1 MAEPNNTRRPLSPT
15 AEERTP
21 LLSAGGGESSTQQE
35 GTEQTAPLPSSDAE
49 HAESSIT
56 TARIFS
62 SIKLTT
68 YISLTSSVICLV
80 LLLAAYITG
89 ELSPYGPGGWMAEQL
104 IAQMGTY
111 VCARLS
117 LL

>member
-1 MAEPNNTRRPLSPT
+1 MAEPNNTPRPLSPA

-21 LLSAGGGESSTQQE
+21 LLSDGRGESSTQQE
-35 GTEQTAPLPSSDAE
+35 RTEQTAPLPSSDAE

-62 SIKLTT
+62 SIKHIT
-68 YISLTSSVICLV
+68 YISLTSSAICLV
-80 LLLAAYITG
+80 LLLATFITG
-89 ELSPYGPGGWMAEQL
+89 ELSPYGSGGWTAELL